1 MEGVRQS
8 VPDISREKLVL
19 QEPEASGVFSHARF
33 KKKKNAA
40 TYQSS
45 SIEARNKRNQST
57 VENADN
63 ITEDENRL

>member
-33 KKKKNAA
+33 KKKKIKKKCSHLSVII
-40 TYQSS
+40 Y
-45 SIEARNKRNQST
+45 
-57 VENADN
+57 
-63 ITEDENRL
+63 